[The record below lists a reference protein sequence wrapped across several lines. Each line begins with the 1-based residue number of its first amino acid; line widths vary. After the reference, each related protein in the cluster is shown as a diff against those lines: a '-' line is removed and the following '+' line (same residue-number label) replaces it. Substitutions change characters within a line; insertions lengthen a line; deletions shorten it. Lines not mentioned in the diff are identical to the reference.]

1 MRIIAGTHGGQ
12 LLESPDDDE
21 VRPTYDRVKEAWFSS
36 LAPRLR
42 GARVLDAF
50 AGTGALGLEAA
61 SRGAGEV
68 VCVERDAT
76 AAALVERNI
85 ASTGLDVSLV
95 LGSVPSVLSGALA
108 GREFD
113 VVLLDPPYALV
124 GDELAAV
131 LAAVAGAVAAGG
143 EVWLEASRRAPEP
156 MWPPTLEHTRSR
168 AYGETVLHTAV
179 RPLGSAQPSDEE
191 SS

>member
-1 MRIIAGTHGGQ
+1 MRIIAGTHGG
-12 LLESPDDDE
+12 LVLESPDDDE

-68 VCVERDAT
+68 VCVERDPV

-85 ASTGLDVSLV
+85 AATGLDVSLV
-95 LGSVPSVLSGALA
+95 LGSTPSVLQGALA

-124 GDELAAV
+124 GEALGEV
-131 LAAVAGAVAAGG
+131 LAAVAEVLAPDG

-156 MWPPTLEHTRSR
+156 AWPTSLAATRER

-179 RPLGSAQPSDEE
+179 RRVGSGPAE
-191 SS
+191 SEGSS